1 VEPGFYS
8 VAVDC
13 EGGSNHSKKN
23 QTNLVRI
30 ADISVHLKQTLKMH
44 TEKNQFNLPEQLNIF
59 GEIALTLENYKD
71 KRELLRLL
79 DNASH
84 VCPACGEA
92 FSNPRSS
99 SAASLFATFHM
110 GHCDVCKHHTSVT
123 STRDYGYLSAGIETL
138 KLLLSKRQTST
149 KNKSDASIKNFL
161 NMCSKRGI

>member
-1 VEPGFYS
+1 MYILEQGMCEVLVKGQISRKDVFVKDIGPG
-8 VAVDC
+8 A
-13 EGGSNHSKKN
+13 
-23 QTNLVRI
+23 
-30 ADISVHLKQTLKMH
+30 
-44 TEKNQFNLPEQLNIF
+44 IF
-59 GEIALTLENYKD
+59 GEIALTLENYGD